1 MGTVGNQNG
10 KRDSNI
16 SRMRIGRALH
26 CRTGAV
32 SLVPERRLRLQ
43 RKVTIFIMLR
53 FIVQFITINVLFW
66 LALAASAQTYPSRA
80 VTLVVP
86 YPLSGPTDIRGASR
100 MTKTYKLMAANAPP
114 AISDTLSRIVQQAIR
129 YESRHPVLL
138 DRQPGGATT
147 RGAQHVA
154 RAPADGHT
162 LLLAS
167 NETMVLTPNYA
178 TDVGYDPTRNFELA
192 APLVNM
198 PFVLMTST
206 GLPFKTLDRLI
217 AYIKV
222 RPGEVN
228 YASSGEGSTGHLAGE
243 LLRRATG
250 LDMVHVSYNG
260 GLSAL
265 NGLAT
270 GQTAMMFAALP
281 LALPYLNNEHLRA
294 LAVASPRRAELL
306 PDLPTLTESGIQG
319 ADVAAWYGVFAPNG
333 VAPGILRWLSDHVG
347 ESINEASTR
356 DALLALGLEPVRGP
370 LSAFASRIYAESE
383 RWGPVLKAARIPVR
397 KAS

>member
-1 MGTVGNQNG
+1 MPPVILILLW
-10 KRDSNI
+10 S
-16 SRMRIGRALH
+16 AL
-26 CRTGAV
+26 TLNAKAD
-32 SLVPERRLRLQ
+32 E
-43 RKVTIFIMLR
+43 
-53 FIVQFITINVLFW
+53 
-66 LALAASAQTYPSRA
+66 YPSRA
-80 VTLVVP
+80 ITLVVP

-114 AISDTLSRIVQQAIR
+114 AISDTLARIVQQAIR
-129 YESRHPVLL
+129 YESKHAVLL

-154 RAPADGHT
+154 RAAADGHT
-162 LLLAS
+162 LLLGS

-217 AYIKV
+217 SYIKV
-222 RPGEVN
+222 RPGEIN
-228 YASSGEGSTGHLAGE
+228 YGSSGDGSTGHLAGE
-243 LLRRATG
+243 LLRRAVG

-260 GLSAL
+260 GLAAL
-265 NGLAT
+265 NSLAT
-270 GQTAMMFAALP
+270 GQTAVMFAALP

-294 LAVASPRRAELL
+294 LAVTGTHRAELL
-306 PDLPTLTESGIQG
+306 PHLPTLAESGI
-319 ADVAAWYGVFAPNG
+319 YGVESAGWFGVFVPNG
-333 VAPGILRWLSDHVG
+333 TSPNVIRWLNMHIA
-347 ESINEASTR
+347 ESVNEISTR
-356 DALLALGLEPVRGP
+356 NALVTLGLEPVRGT
-370 LSAFASRIYAESE
+370 LSDFASRIYAENE
-383 RWGPVLKAARIPVR
+383 RWGPVLKAARIPGR

>member
-1 MGTVGNQNG
+1 MT
-10 KRDSNI
+10 
-16 SRMRIGRALH
+16 
-26 CRTGAV
+26 
-32 SLVPERRLRLQ
+32 
-43 RKVTIFIMLR
+43 R
-53 FIVQFITINVLFW
+53 FVFLLLFCLPAW
-66 LALAASAQTYPSRA
+66 FAGASAQAYPSRA

-129 YESRHPVLL
+129 YESKHPVLIE
-138 DRQPGGATT
+138 RQPGGATT

-154 RAPADGHT
+154 RSAADGHT

-178 TDVGYDPTRNFELA
+178 TEVGYDPTRNFELV
-192 APLVNM
+192 APLADM

-206 GLPFKTLDRLI
+206 GLPYKSLDRLI
-217 AYIKV
+217 AYVKV
-222 RPGEVN
+222 RPGEIN

-243 LLRRATG
+243 LLRRAAG

-265 NGLAT
+265 NGLAM
-270 GQTAMMFAALP
+270 GQTALMFAALP
-281 LALPYLNNEHLRA
+281 LALPYLNNEHVRA

-306 PDLPTLTESGIQG
+306 PHLPTLAESGIPG
-319 ADVAAWYGVFAPNG
+319 VEVAAWFGVFAPNG
-333 VAPGILRWLSDHVG
+333 IPPGAIRWLSDHIS
-347 ESINEASTR
+347 ESVNEVSTR
-356 DALLALGLEPVRGP
+356 NALLTLGLEPARSG
-370 LSAFASRIYAESE
+370 LSEFASRIYSESE
-383 RWGPVLKAARIPVR
+383 RWGPVLKAARIPGR